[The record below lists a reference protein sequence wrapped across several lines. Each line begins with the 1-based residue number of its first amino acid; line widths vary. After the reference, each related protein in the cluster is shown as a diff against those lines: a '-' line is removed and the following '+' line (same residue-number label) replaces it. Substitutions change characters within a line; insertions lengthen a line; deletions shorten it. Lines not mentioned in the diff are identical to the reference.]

1 MLNSIFII
9 QSLLYIPEIYNF
21 DLINLSQ
28 DNKYIVD
35 CQGKIIYGLCNL
47 PEYILK
53 KKNRN

>member
-28 DNKYIVD
+28 DNKYILD
-35 CQGKIIYGLCNL
+35 NKGKVIYGLCNL
-47 PEYILK
+47 PKYILNK
-53 KKNRN
+53 K